1 MEAQQIVDELLKT
14 KGQSE
19 AIEQLKKEIDSL
31 NNEFTIFGYTSEDLR
46 KMKTKKEALKILT
59 DGQ

>member
-14 KGQSE
+14 KVQLE
-19 AIEQLKKEIDSL
+19 AIEQLKKEINSL